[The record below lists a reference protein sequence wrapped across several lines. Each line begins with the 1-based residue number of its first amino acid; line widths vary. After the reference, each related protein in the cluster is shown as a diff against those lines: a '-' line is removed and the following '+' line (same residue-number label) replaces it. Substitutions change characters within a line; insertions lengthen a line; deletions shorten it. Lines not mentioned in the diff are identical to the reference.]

1 MTSTT
6 ITSMLTAC
14 GCDHAECETSYLD
27 NFDDDDFDG
36 DNVGMFYIMQ
46 YTVYLLI
53 TLPLKFVTVTKYLIL
68 ENKF

>member
-14 GCDHAECETSYLD
+14 GFGHAGCETSYL
-27 NFDDDDFDG
+27 DDFDG
-36 DNVGMFYIMQ
+36 DNVGIFYIMQ

-68 ENKF
+68 ENT